1 MDILKNTEAMGKR
14 IYEDLEKIN
23 FIRTST
29 SEEETRAA
37 HIIKDELEKA
47 GLEAQIE
54 EFMVETAD
62 IETVSLKAL
71 GKEWEVQGY
80 RRSGSTPKEGLTAKF
95 AYVQQATDVDLYDK
109 KGMIV
114 MVNSGKLNEEVY
126 ERLVRYQVAAFL
138 TWNGNVSDDREQTDL
153 PERELRSWAT
163 RYGKIPGGVLRAI
176 DAMEL
181 VKGEPETVTFTLVQQ
196 DVERPSRNVIVRMKG
211 TDETTENVT
220 FGAHYDS
227 VPFSHGVYD
236 NGAGSVILMEL
247 ARHYKE
253 NPPKRNLTFCWYG
266 SEEVGLLGSKA
277 YVAAH
282 KDELKDVQLMINVD
296 VAGSVLGADWA
307 AIMADESLCRFVE
320 YLSKEIGFPT
330 DVTQE
335 VYSSDS
341 VPFANEGV
349 PAINFCR
356 FGRNG
361 GAMIHCRHDV
371 IDYLDYRNLGKTA
384 AFVQTFADRMVNAVV
399 FPVPRKMPENM
410 VEAVDK
416 YLRKKR
422 VDEK

>member
-37 HIIKDELEKA
+37 HIIKDELAKA

-71 GKEWEVQGY
+71 GKDWEVQGY

-211 TDETTENVT
+211 TDETAENVI

>member
-71 GKEWEVQGY
+71 GKDWEVQGY

-211 TDETTENVT
+211 SDETTENVT

>member
-71 GKEWEVQGY
+71 GKDWEVQGY

-211 TDETTENVT
+211 SDETTENVT

-416 YLRKKR
+416 HLRKKR

>member
-1 MDILKNTEAMGKR
+1 MYKR
-14 IYEDLEKIN
+14 
-23 FIRTST
+23 
-29 SEEETRAA
+29 
-37 HIIKDELEKA
+37 
-47 GLEAQIE
+47 Q
-54 EFMVETAD
+54 
-62 IETVSLKAL
+62 
-71 GKEWEVQGY
+71 
-80 RRSGSTPKEGLTAKF
+80 PKEGLTAKF

-211 TDETTENVT
+211 TDETAENVT